1 MSMND
6 SQRAPMGATK
16 TILIC
21 EDEPAL
27 RELVRASLDG
37 GYEFVEASDGYM
49 ALQLARELTPD
60 AVILDLMLPGLGG
73 FEVLAELRADE
84 RLASIP
90 ILVITAWS
98 ETREDLV
105 AAGADDFLPKPF
117 DPDQLRT
124 KLGKLVGSA

>member
-1 MSMND
+1 MNAEH
-6 SQRAPMGATK
+6 RAPLETPK

-37 GYEFVEASDGYM
+37 EYDFVEASDGYM
-49 ALQLARELTPD
+49 ALQLARELAPD

-73 FEVLAELRADE
+73 LDVLAALRADE
-84 RLASIP
+84 RLETTP
-90 ILVITAWS
+90 VLVITAWS
-98 ETREDLV
+98 ETREELV

-117 DPDQLRT
+117 DPDQLQM
-124 KLGKLVGSA
+124 KLTNLLQ

>member
-1 MSMND
+1 MEAV
-6 SQRAPMGATK
+6 QREPLETPK

-37 GYEFVEASDGYM
+37 DYRFIEASDGYM
-49 ALQLARELTPD
+49 ALQLAREIPPD

-73 FEVLAELRADE
+73 LEVLAELRADDQ
-84 RLASIP
+84 LSATP
-90 ILVITAWS
+90 VLVITAWS

-105 AAGADDFLPKPF
+105 GAGADDFLPKPF
-117 DPDQLRT
+117 DPEQLRL
-124 KLGKLVGSA
+124 KLERLLGDS

>member
-1 MSMND
+1 MET
-6 SQRAPMGATK
+6 AK

-37 GYEFVEASDGYM
+37 EWEFVEASDGYM
-49 ALQLARELTPD
+49 ALQLARELVPD

-73 FEVLAELRADE
+73 LEVLGELRADE
-84 RLASIP
+84 RLARTP
-90 ILVITAWS
+90 VLVITAWS

-117 DPDQLRT
+117 DPDQLRI
-124 KLGKLVGSA
+124 KLEKLVGEA

>member
-1 MSMND
+1 MET
-6 SQRAPMGATK
+6 AK

-37 GYEFVEASDGYM
+37 DYEFVEASDGYM
-49 ALQLARELTPD
+49 ALQLARELVPD

-73 FEVLAELRADE
+73 LEVLGELRADE
-84 RLASIP
+84 RTSGTP
-90 ILVITAWS
+90 VLVITAWS

-105 AAGADDFLPKPF
+105 AAGADEFLPKPF
-117 DPDQLRT
+117 DPEQLRI
-124 KLGKLVGSA
+124 KLEKLVGEA

>member
-1 MSMND
+1 MET
-6 SQRAPMGATK
+6 AK

-37 GYEFVEASDGYM
+37 DYEFVEASDGYM
-49 ALQLARELTPD
+49 ALQLARELVPD

-73 FEVLAELRADE
+73 LEVLGELRADD
-84 RLASIP
+84 RLAGTP
-90 ILVITAWS
+90 VLVITAWS

-105 AAGADDFLPKPF
+105 AAGADEFLPKPF
-117 DPDQLRT
+117 DPDQLRI
-124 KLGKLVGSA
+124 KLEKLVGEA

>member
-1 MSMND
+1 MET
-6 SQRAPMGATK
+6 AK

-37 GYEFVEASDGYM
+37 DYEFVEASDGYM
-49 ALQLARELTPD
+49 ALQLARELVPD

-73 FEVLAELRADE
+73 LEVLGELRADE
-84 RLASIP
+84 RLAGTP
-90 ILVITAWS
+90 VLVITAWS

-105 AAGADDFLPKPF
+105 AAGADEFLPKPF
-117 DPDQLRT
+117 DPDQLRI
-124 KLGKLVGSA
+124 KLEKLVGEA